1 MSSRTFDFSIGEYYH
16 IYSRGV
22 EKRKIFLS
30 DKDSDRFTFLL
41 YVANSEKSIHLSDH
55 KNKTL
60 SEIKKDVPLV
70 AVGAWCLMPN
80 HFHLLLKEIKANG
93 ISRYLQRLLT
103 GYSMYFNKRHNH
115 KGPLFE
121 GKFKARHL
129 RGDEDLKYQYA
140 YIHLNPVGIIDNG
153 WKMKNI
159 DNKKRA
165 ESFIDSYEYSSYQDY
180 KGEKRDFGL
189 ILQPEV
195 FPGYFESTTDFKSM
209 MLEWL
214 NFRQDVNVKARP

>member
-1 MSSRTFDFSIGEYYH
+1 MSSRNFDFCIGEYYH

-22 EKRKIFLS
+22 EKRKIFL
-30 DKDSDRFTFLL
+30 DGNDSKRFTSLL

-60 SEIKKDVPLV
+60 PEIKRGVPLV

-93 ISRYLQRLLT
+93 TSQYLQKLLT
-103 GYSMYFNKRHNH
+103 GYSMYFNKKNNH
-115 KGPLFE
+115 RGPLFE

-129 RGDEDLKYQYA
+129 QDDEDLKYQYA
-140 YIHLNPVGIIDNG
+140 YIHLNPVGIIDSG
-153 WKMKNI
+153 WKIKNI
-159 DNKKRA
+159 DNKERA
-165 ESFIDSYEYSSYQDY
+165 KKFIDSYEYSSYQDY
-180 KGEKRDFGL
+180 KGEKRDSGL

-195 FPGYFESTTDFKSM
+195 FPEYFEIG
-209 MLEWL
+209 
-214 NFRQDVNVKARP
+214 R